1 MATKNEKKVKKA
13 TNYLPYN
20 ADAEKAVLGSALLS
34 KDALYNVLSS
44 LEEIDFYVGKHQI
57 IYRALRNLLDKKVE
71 VDVLTLTEELI
82 NIKELENVGGVNYL
96 QECVDS
102 MVALSSLEFYIT
114 IVSNQST
121 LRSMLLAC
129 REIDKEYLEGELTD
143 VDDFIVKS
151 EAKFKTAIERRK
163 ISSFKP
169 TSEIATLVKYEID
182 NMKAI
187 GDDEVIGLNTGY
199 RKINYYTQGWRKGD
213 MIVIAARPSV
223 GKTALALNFAW
234 NAAVSYHTPVG
245 IFSIEMPAEQLVKR
259 LISAASVVSL
269 KKITTGTI
277 TGQDRNKVANAV
289 REVAEAPIYI
299 DDTPGNKL
307 MDIIAKAR
315 KLQANVPNLGL
326 IVIDYLGLVETG
338 SKGKTSTSGDS
349 RQEEVR
355 KISLALKG
363 LARELNVPVI
373 VISQLSRDVEKRES
387 KKPMMS
393 DLRDSGSIEQD
404 ADVIMLLYR
413 EDYYSDGEK
422 KSYEGKKGGKLT
434 QNQKFE
440 LVKDMK
446 EKELGAQ
453 MPGSASYVEVNI
465 AKNRNGQTGRVGLF
479 FFKEY
484 GKFDS
489 PSEEWEEAMLKVS
502 ESPVD

>member
-1 MATKNEKKVKKA
+1 M
-13 TNYLPYN
+13 
-20 ADAEKAVLGSALLS
+20 
-34 KDALYNVLSS
+34 
-44 LEEIDFYVGKHQI
+44 I
-57 IYRALRNLLDKKVE
+57 I
-71 VDVLTLTEELI
+71 
-82 NIKELENVGGVNYL
+82 
-96 QECVDS
+96 
-102 MVALSSLEFYIT
+102 
-114 IVSNQST
+114 
-121 LRSMLLAC
+121 
-129 REIDKEYLEGELTD
+129 
-143 VDDFIVKS
+143 
-151 EAKFKTAIERRK
+151 
-163 ISSFKP
+163 
-169 TSEIATLVKYEID
+169 
-182 NMKAI
+182 
-187 GDDEVIGLNTGY
+187 
-199 RKINYYTQGWRKGD
+199 
-213 MIVIAARPSV
+213 IAARPSV

-234 NAAVSYHTPVG
+234 KAAVQHHTPVG

-259 LISAASVVSL
+259 LISAASCVSL

-277 TGQDRNKVANAV
+277 AGQDRMKVASAV
-289 REVAEAPIYI
+289 KEVAEAPIYI

-315 KLQANVPNLGL
+315 KLQAAVPDLGL
-326 IVIDYLGLVETG
+326 LVVDYLGLVETG
-338 SKGKTSTSGDS
+338 SKGKASNSGDS

-363 LARELNVPVI
+363 LARELNVPII

-422 KSYEGKKGGKLT
+422 KSYENKKGGRLT
-434 QNQKFE
+434 QNDKFE
-440 LVKDMK
+440 MVKDMK
-446 EKELGAQ
+446 EKELGAA

-502 ESPVD
+502 ETPVD